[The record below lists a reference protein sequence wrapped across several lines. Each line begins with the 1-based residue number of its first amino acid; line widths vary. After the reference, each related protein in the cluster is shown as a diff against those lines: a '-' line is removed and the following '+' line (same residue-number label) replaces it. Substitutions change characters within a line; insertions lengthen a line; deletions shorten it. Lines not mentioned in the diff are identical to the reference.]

1 MMKKIIAMMLMM
13 SAGIVSAGV
22 SDTVFAFSTSGV
34 DRYADGRPV
43 ADGECYA
50 LVWADEGHDFKG
62 FLADGT
68 LADAENNRTV
78 LVAPVARK
86 GRCPKT
92 VVQIDEGF
100 VRELGRGS
108 FAVVLLDTRVVS
120 SDGSVRLAAIGEDG
134 MPESVAAMT
143 VMDASV
149 AVDDGFAEAKIAD
162 AAVASTAAV
171 SPVSAPVPAIT
182 GFSVRDG
189 IASVTFGNVVPYA
202 RYNVKGG
209 ATPAEID
216 GAVFSYDFNGEP
228 DADGEMTVNFAVEKA
243 ANCRFFRIVRR

>member
-1 MMKKIIAMMLMM
+1 MKKLMAMVLMM
-13 SAGIVSAGV
+13 AAGVVSAGV
-22 SDTVFAFSTSGV
+22 GDTVFAFSTSGI
-34 DRYADGRPV
+34 DRYADGRQV

-50 LVWADEGHDFKG
+50 LVWTNEGHDFKG

-68 LADAENNRTV
+68 LVDAENNRTV
-78 LVAPVARK
+78 LVAPVARR

-92 VVQIDEGF
+92 VVQIDEEF
-100 VRELGRGS
+100 VKALGKGS

-120 SDGSVRLAAIGEDG
+120 SDGSVRLASVGEDG

-149 AVDDGFAEAKIAD
+149 AVDDGFAEAEVAD
-162 AAVASTAAV
+162 AAVVSDAAV
-171 SPVSAPVPAIT
+171 SPASAPVPAIT
-182 GFSVRDG
+182 GFSVRNG
-189 IASVTFGNVVPYA
+189 IASVTFGNVVSYA

-209 ATPAEID
+209 ATLSEID
-216 GAVFSYDFNGEP
+216 EAVFSYDFNGEP
-228 DADGEMTVNFAVEKA
+228 DADGGMTVNFAVEKA